1 MAQSSATFL
10 HGPDEDALSP
20 QSGWMTKNG
29 AGFFVSWKR
38 RVFEL
43 GSDGILMYYVKPLVK
58 GLSRPLPKGSF
69 DMKKCISIRRGT
81 ACKWKLS
88 SAPKGAKVENMLELV
103 LPGRTFAM
111 FCDTEQDANN
121 WFLSLD
127 AARAGKNSD
136 LGPRDRK
143 ESMFKGGDGILF
155 NGGDVVAKPTESIKL
170 SKSTIAEQLEVPSGP
185 KLTYFNIK
193 ARNIIPLVLCAAAG
207 QPLDFNGYVALIYF
221 VILIILYYFYK
232 IKKNYA
238 FQYSVCF

>member
-10 HGPDEDALSP
+10 HGLDEDPLSP

-29 AGFFVSWKR
+29 TGFFTSWKR

-43 GSDGILMYYVKPLVK
+43 GSDGILMYYVKPMVK
-58 GLSRPLPKGSF
+58 DLSRPAPKGSL
-69 DMKKCISIRRGT
+69 DMKKCLSIRRGT

-88 SAPKGAKVENMLELV
+88 SAPKGTKVENMLEIAV
-103 LPGRTFAM
+103 PGRTFAM

-127 AARAGKNSD
+127 AARAGKNYD

-170 SKSTIAEQLEVPSGP
+170 SKSTTAEQLKVLARPA
-185 KLTYFNIK
+185 KLTL
-193 ARNIIPLVLCAAAG
+193 PCLC
-207 QPLDFNGYVALIYF
+207 PYPFL
-221 VILIILYYFYK
+221 
-232 IKKNYA
+232 
-238 FQYSVCF
+238 

>member
-10 HGPDEDALSP
+10 HGLDEDALSP

-29 AGFFVSWKR
+29 AGLFTSWKR
-38 RVFEL
+38 RIFEL
-43 GSDGILMYYVKPLVK
+43 DSDGILMYYVKPLVK
-58 GLSRPLPKGSF
+58 DLSRPPSLWGRPPPKGSF

-127 AARAGKNSD
+127 AARAGKNYD

-143 ESMFKGGDGILF
+143 ESMFKGRDGILF
-155 NGGDVVAKPTESIKL
+155 NGGNVAANLATESIKL
-170 SKSTIAEQLEVPSGP
+170 SKSTTAEQLKVLARP
-185 KLTYFNIK
+185 KLTL
-193 ARNIIPLVLCAAAG
+193 PCLC
-207 QPLDFNGYVALIYF
+207 PYPFL
-221 VILIILYYFYK
+221 
-232 IKKNYA
+232 
-238 FQYSVCF
+238 